1 MHNNYYFL
9 RQLTTQIGYLLPGLS
24 FTHCYSQ
31 SKNELSLQF
40 SSEEKSFSIKAH
52 LQPDFSC
59 LFFPDDLSRARR
71 NSVDLFNEAIGQ
83 KVMEVIQYQNERS
96 FLITLEQEW
105 SLLFKM
111 HGNRS
116 NILLLKNSEPFA
128 LFKNKLAKDWNLKP
142 AELNRAL
149 PVNEEAFTKLG
160 GNYKKLLPTLGKL
173 PAAYLQAQN
182 YPEQPLEKQWILFS
196 QMLHLLEKPEGFYLI
211 ELDGLPALSL
221 LPFGTILQQ
230 FNEPIEAINRF
241 FIAYT
246 KEYTLELEK
255 GAALQRLNKEIKSSQ
270 NYLEKTTAK
279 LEEIMGS
286 SKNREMAD
294 ILMANLHAVR
304 PGSTEVELYDFYHD
318 RPVTIP
324 LKKDLSPQKNAENF
338 YRKAKNQQVEEKYL
352 LENIESKEER
362 LKTLQEQAGK
372 VEETNDLKDL
382 RNYLKSIS
390 LPENAATTETL
401 PYRSFTFKDFQ
412 IWVGKGAIQ
421 NDDLIRY
428 HAHKDDLWLH
438 AKDVS
443 GSHVILK
450 RWPGKN
456 FPVEV
461 KEKAAQLAAWY
472 SKRKQDSLCPVI
484 CTPRKWVRKQKGA
497 AAGAV
502 IVEKEEEVLLVPP
515 APFK

>member
-9 RQLTTQIGYLLPGLS
+9 RQLTSHLDGFLPGYT

-40 SSEEKSFSIKAH
+40 NTAEKSFSIKAH

-59 LFFPDDLSRARR
+59 LFFPDELSRARR
-71 NSVDLFNEAIGQ
+71 NSVDLFSEAFGQ
-83 KVMEVIQYQNERS
+83 EVLEVVQFKNERS
-96 FLITLEQEW
+96 FLITLKEEW

-116 NILLLKNSEPFA
+116 NILLLKKNEPFA
-128 LFKNKLAKDWNLKP
+128 LFKNKLAKDWNLNP
-142 AELNRAL
+142 EELHRELTAS
-149 PVNEEAFTKLG
+149 EEEFRELD
-160 GNYKKLLPTLGKL
+160 GNYKKLLPTLGKI
-173 PAAYLQAQN
+173 PAAYLEEKN
-182 YPEQPLEKQWILFS
+182 YQQLSIEEQWQLFTG
-196 QMLHLLEKPEGFYLI
+196 MLQLLEQAHEFYLI
-211 ELDGLPALSL
+211 EEGGKPALSL
-221 LPFGTILQQ
+221 LPLGKILQQ
-230 FNEPIEAINRF
+230 FSTPIEAINRF

-255 GAALQRLNKEIKSSQ
+255 GAALQRLNKEVRSSQ
-270 NYLEKTTAK
+270 NYLTKTTAK
-279 LEEIMGS
+279 LEEILGS

-294 ILMANLHAVR
+294 ILMANLHNVR
-304 PGSTEVELYDFYHD
+304 PGSTEVELHDFYHD
-318 RPVTIP
+318 RLLTIP

-352 LENIESKEER
+352 LDNIKKKEEH
-362 LKTLQEQAGK
+362 LKLLQEQVTKIEKAA
-372 VEETNDLKDL
+372 DLKQL
-382 RNYLKSIS
+382 RNYLKGIR
-390 LPENAATTETL
+390 LPESAATTEAL
-401 PYRSFTFKDFQ
+401 PYRSFTFMDFQ
-412 IWVGKGAIQ
+412 IWVGKGASQ

-428 HAHKDDLWLH
+428 HTHKDDLWLH

-450 RWPGKN
+450 RWPGRN

-484 CTPRKWVRKQKGA
+484 CTPRKWIRKPKGA
-497 AAGAV
+497 AAGLV
-502 IVEKEEEVLLVPP
+502 KVEKEEEVLLVPP
-515 APFK
+515 APFN